1 MINYLHTNYIT
12 PDEYQ
17 MMENQIDELI
27 DREVISGNGICKN
40 SELENRWQEICRLRN
55 AHDLNS
61 AEEAALFYS
70 DTGAYLF
77 LKGDELCCEYF
88 NKAIALYRWM
98 CEESR
103 YLHVNYFPQIKE
115 KRKEIEQKIE
125 TISLQKEAWYIISN
139 ELTATYIDS
148 LINKLQNS
156 GYLCNYISKVNIVI
170 HLIEYDANVFKEH
183 IPTLLTTIYLLKENN
198 LLQSTDIQ
206 RIAKIIERHIT
217 RREKEIAG
225 LWFSKAHEA
234 LEPLLI
240 DNILETSALLLLSE
254 NRSERQYPEN
264 ILSARIC
271 RYLARFENTYSDLLK
286 NKAYTLLA
294 GECTLNGRISW
305 EDLLSFNLNDFIG
318 KMINIRIEE
327 LSSPAETDEQKWEQY
342 SNGQNV
348 LTLDRDGFTLS
359 NLFPNPIRS
368 WKGKKD
374 RAALLDNRV
383 FVVSFGKPTYLF
395 DRCKSL
401 EEHYLYWKQFQTE
414 FPLYQPADATTNS
427 YYPENIE
434 EETDQP
440 EILYPAINDEVT
452 IGIVK
457 SAAKGEYWEG
467 VILDKAYRG
476 MKAVLPYTYFN
487 TCYYRIDGF
496 LQLLS
501 ENDSFK
507 AKVIDVNPE
516 GVKVA
521 LNHYFNEFV
530 YHEHTL
536 NSQMPAMLA
545 DFEEGK
551 LKWLLP
557 TGATTITPHCRW
569 IKPHIGDFY
578 KVEFLCASANSM
590 RPIVKICQARANVVE
605 ADFQAEVMNNLK
617 EFISFIKN
625 KELPDKVQQQEH
637 ETLKQKNN
645 PFATLLNLKEILEN
659 NTPVLACEPAD
670 AETTEEYEDL
680 ALSPSK
686 TMSHST
692 AEELIYCLDLLTK
705 DIADPIEQLDAYC
718 FMQLLCHFAG
728 YGQTAAYYQ
737 VCADYLYNIHAL
749 ASKAAG
755 ERFSAESI
763 RDFNILQ
770 ARMEQVGI
778 EHYADTLDF
787 FNQVMQL
794 LCSIPDK
801 NKDYLQ
807 RLMDGENKVLSECAR
822 YLSMLIYMTEKDRE
836 LQEIIFKHI
845 SELLGF
851 KETHDDHK
859 KKSPVSVYF
868 GHEGIDREFKTSA
881 LIHPV
886 KNAEEV
892 QIMALARVIASFM
905 NTDGG
910 TLYIGVTDKGYLSGL
925 EQDLKMCHFDSDYY
939 LRTVNVGI
947 IRQLGEGKEDQ
958 NRYQDYIRCA
968 FHEYNDGRLVLAF
981 RVPPLNEVVKVNGN
995 VYTRSGSS
1003 SIIKPIDNIKD
1014 FIIQRRDASL
1024 DSTPCKP
1031 EFPTLFDDAKQEYV
1045 FDANAAVSNP
1055 PVVLPAVKEVPP
1067 KKQPAAASA
1076 KKKKALIDI
1085 QTSALRP
1092 NPLQKKA
1099 EMGYTST
1106 YLFVSFYLSGKIAC
1120 SPSPKIGVWGEGD
1133 GKVIF
1138 SYDTEGAEDL
1148 LISVLKNGMIGLSNL
1163 KRGFSQPNT
1172 LFTFLTSPND
1182 LLFVAPA
1189 SKSDYLLLV
1198 AERRNEKRY
1207 RMISLADFDK
1217 SMNIQPKLT
1226 TTLVPDKGSYVY
1238 AEILHP
1244 EQIEE
1249 LGEEKL
1255 SIDSFDTFNAGRLWE
1270 QEDNKSDV
1278 EAIARMCNIRF

>member
-1 MINYLHTNYIT
+1 MINYLHTNYIA

-17 MMENQIDELI
+17 RMENQIDELI
-27 DREVISGNGICKN
+27 DREVISANYICEN
-40 SELENRWQEICRLRN
+40 TELENTRQEIGRLRK
-55 AHDLNS
+55 AHDLNA
-61 AEEAALFYS
+61 AEQAALFYS
-70 DTGAYLF
+70 DTGACLF

-88 NKAIALYRWM
+88 NKAMALYRWM

-103 YLHVNYFPQIKE
+103 YLHANYFPQIKE

-125 TISLQKEAWYIISN
+125 NLSLQKEAWHIISN
-139 ELTATYIDS
+139 ELTPTYIES
-148 LINKLQNS
+148 IISKLESS
-156 GYLCNYISKVNIVI
+156 GYLCNYPSKVNIVI
-170 HLIEYDANVFKEH
+170 HLMEYDSNVFNEH
-183 IPTLLTTIYLLKENN
+183 IPTLLNTIYLLKENN
-198 LLQSTDIQ
+198 LLQSADIQ
-206 RIAKIIERHIT
+206 RIEKIIERHIT

-225 LWFSKAHEA
+225 LWFSNAYEA
-234 LEPLLI
+234 LKPLLI

-254 NRSERQYPEN
+254 NGSDRKYPEN

-294 GECTLNGRISW
+294 GECTLNGRICW

-327 LSSPAETDEQKWEQY
+327 LSSPAETDELKWEQY

-359 NLFPNPIRS
+359 NRFPTSLRS

-374 RAALLDNRV
+374 RAALLDNRA

-414 FPLYQPADATTNS
+414 FPLCKLAATVAS
-427 YYPENIE
+427 DSYPEEIE
-434 EETDQP
+434 EVTDQP
-440 EILYPAINDEVT
+440 EIQYPAVNDEVT

-457 SAAKGEYWEG
+457 NSAKGEYWEG

-521 LNHYFNEFV
+521 LIQRFNEFV
-530 YHEHTL
+530 YHEHVQK
-536 NSQMPAMLA
+536 NQMPAMLA
-545 DFEEGK
+545 DFEDGK

-578 KVEFLCASANSM
+578 KVEFLYASASSM
-590 RPIVKICQARANVVE
+590 RPIVKVCQAKANVTE
-605 ADFQAEVMNNLK
+605 ADFFAEIMNSLR
-617 EFISFIKN
+617 EFVSFIKDQ
-625 KELPDKVQQQEH
+625 ELPDKVQQQEH
-637 ETLKQKNN
+637 ESLKQKNN
-645 PFATLLNLKEILEN
+645 PFATLLNLKEILN
-659 NTPVLACEPAD
+659 SDTPVLANEPAET
-670 AETTEEYEDL
+670 ETTEETEGQV
-680 ALSPSK
+680 
-686 TMSHST
+686 MSSSESMTHAT
-692 AEELIYCLDLLTK
+692 AEELIYCLDLLAK
-705 DIADPIEQLDAYC
+705 DITDPIEQLDAYC

-737 VCADYLYNIHAL
+737 VCADYIYIIHSL
-749 ASKAAG
+749 AFKAAG
-755 ERFSAESI
+755 ERFSAENM

-778 EHYADTLDF
+778 ERYADTLDF

-801 NKDYLQ
+801 DKDYLQ
-807 RLMDGENKVLSECAR
+807 RLMEGENKVLSECAR
-822 YLSMLIYMTEKDRE
+822 YISMLIYMTEKDRE

-851 KETHDDHK
+851 KKTDDNHT

-886 KNAEEV
+886 KNAGEV

-910 TLYIGVTDKGYLSGL
+910 TLYIGVSDKGYLSGL

-947 IRQLGEGKEDQ
+947 IRQLGECKEDQ

-1003 SIIKPIDNIKD
+1003 SIIKPIENVKD
-1014 FIIQRRDASL
+1014 FIAQRRDANLNSA
-1024 DSTPCKP
+1024 PCKP

-1045 FDANAAVSNP
+1045 FDASAAADNP
-1055 PVVLPAVKEVPP
+1055 PVVLPVIKEAP
-1067 KKQPAAASA
+1067 KKQPSAASA

-1106 YLFVSFYLSGKIAC
+1106 YQFVSFYLSGKIAC
-1120 SPSPKIGVWGEGD
+1120 SPSPKIGVWGESD

-1148 LISVLKNGMIGLSNL
+1148 LISVLKNGMVGISNL

-1172 LFTFLTSPND
+1172 LFTFLTSPQD
-1182 LLFVAPA
+1182 LLFAAPA
-1189 SKSDYLLLV
+1189 TKSDYLLLV

-1207 RMISLADFDK
+1207 RVISLADFDK

-1226 TTLVPDKGSYVY
+1226 TTLVPDKGSYIY

-1255 SIDSFDTFNAGRLWE
+1255 SIDSFDAFNAGRLWE
-1270 QEDNKSDV
+1270 QEDNKNDV
-1278 EAIARMCNIRF
+1278 EAIVRMCNIRF